1 MSKSHLLFS
10 KPSVCFHSKSDKFV
24 EEFPNEMI
32 RNSIPFNFLTNL
44 YATPFLLKK
53 SFQQKLSCELCL
65 LGLDKHLVW
74 RTGWKGCTSFCRNN
88 ICLLFQQLF
97 ILWFEPSLSNCNHAA
112 NHIFLLNVSKP
123 FLCSVFKIR
132 HDSGLSS
139 VKKKN
144 LEIVRKK

>member
-1 MSKSHLLFS
+1 MSIFLLFS
-10 KPSVCFHSKSDKFV
+10 KSNVCFHSKSDKFV

-44 YATPFLLKK
+44 YATPFFHKEK
-53 SFQQKLSCELCL
+53 FPTKAELRAVL
-65 LGLDKHLVW
+65 AIGLYKHSVW
-74 RTGWKGCTSFCRNN
+74 RTGWKGWTSFGRND

-112 NHIFLLNVSKP
+112 SVSKP
-123 FLCSVFKIR
+123 FLCSVFLIC

-139 VKKKN
+139 EKKKN